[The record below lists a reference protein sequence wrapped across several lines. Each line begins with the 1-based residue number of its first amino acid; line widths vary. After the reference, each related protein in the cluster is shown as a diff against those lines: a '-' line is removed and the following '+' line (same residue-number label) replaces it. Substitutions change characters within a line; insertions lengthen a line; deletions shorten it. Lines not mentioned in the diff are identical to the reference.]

1 MMSELKQYTADHR
14 YLLDQA
20 ARAAGF
26 SQPLAIDMDEFYA
39 PLVKAARRR
48 DLLPIDG
55 VLVRDWDPESRRTSP
70 GVQMGMRV
78 YEIEGVKFVRV
89 RFIHNDRNNC
99 WGLDFVCV
107 DRKDYR
113 KLYRIALRCR
123 RDDEPP
129 SQAPVLPD
137 EQLDLLWK

>member
-20 ARAAGF
+20 ARVAGF

-48 DLLPIDG
+48 ELVPIDG

-78 YEIEGVKFVRV
+78 YEIEGGRFVRGGLIQNG
-89 RFIHNDRNNC
+89 RERR
-99 WGLDFVCV
+99 WGLG
-107 DRKDYR
+107 
-113 KLYRIALRCR
+113 
-123 RDDEPP
+123 
-129 SQAPVLPD
+129 
-137 EQLDLLWK
+137 